1 MRHALC
7 DMRLVSCC
15 TGVKSVPLRSVV
27 DDIAR
32 WFSVLQYLALCCRE
46 LHCVAGCFRVFQG
59 VAGCCRVLQ
68 CCRRNCK
75 NSARHGAACVDVCC
89 SVLQVLQCVAVC

>member
-15 TGVKSVPLRSVV
+15 TGVKSVPICSVV

-32 WFSVLQYLALCCRE
+32 RCKVLQYFAVFGTVLQGVAL
-46 LHCVAGCFRVFQG
+46 CFRVLQG
-59 VAGCCRVLQ
+59 VAGCCNVVDEIARTLSGTVPHVL
-68 CCRRNCK
+68 
-75 NSARHGAACVDVCC
+75 
-89 SVLQVLQCVAVC
+89 